1 MSPRKLAVMA
11 VVALGL
17 VVATA
22 SVLNK
27 QNVRTETPIE
37 QKTVPALS
45 AKLNEVRR
53 LSISRADEA
62 TDIHLG
68 EDGVWRI
75 SQLKDYPADT
85 AKIRQ
90 FLYRLSTSVRKEM
103 KTANPDL
110 FKRLSLTDNAA
121 VRAQAFL
128 KDEEK
133 PLLDI
138 LVGKKDETF
147 GGTYIRNYAD
157 NQSWLVSEDI
167 ALHPVALSWVDEVI
181 LNVNRARIWKIRIQ
195 HKGKPVVEIDRLNP
209 GGDFTL
215 KNIPDGKEL
224 TAHYSIYTVATA
236 MENMKLANVAKAK
249 ILPAPVITTV
259 HFLTLDGLEVQV
271 EIAPEGTVMG
281 QHWAKV
287 SARFVPEAILDT
299 EQAKS
304 LSNPPE
310 QVQKEAE
317 AINAHTS
324 EWIYKLSEFS
334 FKLFV
339 STMDDLTKKK
349 ESAAV
354 TDQKAKAKP

>member
-1 MSPRKLAVMA
+1 MSPRKLLVMA
-11 VVALGL
+11 VIALGL
-17 VVATA
+17 VVSAA

-27 QNVRTETPIE
+27 QQVSTEMPVE
-37 QKTVPALS
+37 QKTVPALA
-45 AKLNEVRR
+45 AKLNEVQR
-53 LSISRADEA
+53 LSVSRADEA

-68 EDGVWRI
+68 TDGVWRI
-75 SQLKDYPADT
+75 AQLKDYPADT

-90 FLYRLSTSVRKEM
+90 FLYRLSTSVRKER

-121 VRAQAFL
+121 VRAQAFT
-128 KDEEK
+128 KDADK
-133 PLLDI
+133 PIVDI
-138 LVGKKDETF
+138 LVGKKEVTF
-147 GGTYIRNYAD
+147 GGTYLRDYGE
-157 NQSWLVSEDI
+157 NQSWLVSEDVT
-167 ALHPVALSWVDEVI
+167 LHPAALTWVDEVI
-181 LNVNRARIWKIRIQ
+181 LNVNRARIWKLRIQ

-215 KNIPDGKEL
+215 KNIPEGKEL
-224 TAHYSIYTVATA
+224 STHYAIYTVATA
-236 MENMKLANVAKAK
+236 MENMKLANVVKAKA
-249 ILPAPVITTV
+249 LPAPVTTTV

-271 EIAPEGTVMG
+271 EIAPEGTAVG

-287 SARFVPEAILDT
+287 SARFVPEAILDG
-299 EQAKS
+299 EQAKA

-317 AINAHTS
+317 AINARTS

-349 ESAAV
+349 VSAASAEP
-354 TDQKAKAKP
+354 KAKR